1 MQNTRG
7 GHAGGYE
14 PDSLDANQH
23 GIAQNTID
31 EQKSNY
37 GAVTAVDRD
46 VGRHMPTS
54 TSTTAPSLPEVAGG
68 KSLSESVDEAL
79 KGTVGQAARDKA
91 DRIDDS
97 VKVGDHQNQDLHEKA
112 ASKQP

>member
-1 MQNTRG
+1 MQDTRG
-7 GHAGGYE
+7 GHAGGYQ

-79 KGTVGQAARDKA
+79 KGTVGQAAKDKA

-97 VKVGDHQNQDLHEKA
+97 VKVGDDQDLHEKA